1 MKKHTKILMNFFGY
15 GEQDFI
21 PCTRC
26 GTTANDTHHISSR
39 GSGGDKCKD
48 YIENLIHLCRTCHDI
63 AHSNK
68 DFNNKLKIINLQNIL
83 TKLFEQ

>member
-48 YIENLIHLCRTCHDI
+48 YIENLTPLCRTCHNLAEKNKNI
-63 AHSNK
+63 NK
-68 DFNNKLKIINLQNIL
+68 DIRVRHLQNIIN
-83 TKLFEQ
+83 KLNE